1 MITSC
6 LNSRSNLIHL
16 EQHHFEGMLFHRCE
30 FEGLCEYVWRFTIS
44 IILRVNMRFGIEAPA
59 LFQKKGIGRKRDY
72 PGRDKEITVKRLDLS
87 GRSGTSHSTTI
98 KFRIRSNGT
107 IQFRYNQTRTTPE
120 DS

>member
-1 MITSC
+1 MTVS
-6 LNSRSNLIHL
+6 
-16 EQHHFEGMLFHRCE
+16 Q
-30 FEGLCEYVWRFTIS
+30 TIE
-44 IILRVNMRFGIEAPA
+44 NT
-59 LFQKKGIGRKRDY
+59 KTGRNRDY
-72 PGRDKEITVKRLDLS
+72 PGRDKEITAKRLDLS